1 MPISLEDAN
10 KVIADA
16 HARAAQIGVR
26 VTAAVVDEGGHL
38 IALGRMDGAPPL
50 SPQIAEAKAVG
61 AAMLLRDGGSLQ
73 KLAEDRPGFF
83 SAADRLVRLPL
94 IPGPGSMPIER
105 DGLTIGAVGV
115 SGARP
120 EQDLEC
126 CLAGLHSIKLQG
138 A

>member
-1 MPISLEDAN
+1 MPLSLEDAN

-16 HARAAQIGVR
+16 HARAAQIGVC

-50 SPQIAEAKAVG
+50 SPQIAESKAVG

-83 SAADRLVRLPL
+83 SAVDRLVRLPL
-94 IPGPGSMPIER
+94 IPGPGSMPIKR

-126 CLAGLHSIKLQG
+126 CQAGLDSIQLQG

>member
-10 KVIADA
+10 KLVAGA
-16 HARAAQIGVR
+16 HARAAVIGVN
-26 VTAAVVDEGGHL
+26 VSAAVVDEGGHL

-50 SPQIAEAKAVG
+50 SPQIAESKAVG
-61 AAMLLRDGGSLQ
+61 AAMLLRDGGSLLQ
-73 KLAEDRPGFF
+73 MSQDRPGFF
-83 SAADRLVRLPL
+83 SAVDRLVRMPL
-94 IPGPGSMPIER
+94 IPGPGSLPITR
-105 DGLTIGAVGV
+105 DGMTIGAVGV

-126 CLAGLHSIKLQG
+126 AVAGLASIELHD

>member
-16 HARAAQIGVR
+16 HSRAVRIGVC

-61 AAMLLRDGGSLQ
+61 AAMLLRDGGSLL

-83 SAADRLVRLPL
+83 SAVDRLVRVPL

-126 CLAGLHSIKLQG
+126 CQAGLNSIKLQG

>member
-1 MPISLEDAN
+1 MPLSLEDAN

-16 HARAAQIGVR
+16 HARAAQIGVC

-94 IPGPGSMPIER
+94 IPGPGSMPITR

-120 EQDLEC
+120 DQDLEC
-126 CLAGLHSIKLQG
+126 CEAGLNSIKLQG

>member
-1 MPISLEDAN
+1 MPLSLEDAN

-16 HARAAQIGVR
+16 HARAAQIGVC

-61 AAMLLRDGGSLQ
+61 AAMLLRDGGSLL

-83 SAADRLVRLPL
+83 SAVDRLVRVPL
-94 IPGPGSMPIER
+94 IPGPGSIPIER

-126 CLAGLHSIKLQG
+126 CQAGLNSIKLQG
-138 A
+138 S